1 MPSTDQTIVLITGA
15 NGGIG
20 FSLATQLLENAK
32 YLVLLGSRSAEKG
45 EAAVKQLQGK
55 ELPGKVELLQ
65 IDVSDEKSIQN
76 AKDVVEEKYGRIDAL
91 VNNAAITGEAPAS
104 ASLATRM
111 TSAFLTNATG
121 PAVIVETFAPL
132 LAKSAE
138 MGKTSRILNVSSGA
152 GSIGLRSDRT
162 NPHQA
167 MKNLP
172 YRSSKAAL
180 NMLTAC
186 QDYEYGPKGW
196 KVFCFCPGFTESNLG
211 PRNKPEHGA
220 KPTSE
225 GAKPMVAILEGERDD
240 ECGGFLKAE
249 GGWPW

>member
-1 MPSTDQTIVLITGA
+1 MSSTDQTIVLITGA

-20 FSLATQLLENAK
+20 LSLATQLLDDAK
-32 YLVLLGSRSAEKG
+32 YHIVLGSRSAEKG
-45 EAAVKQLQGK
+45 EAAVQQLQEKG
-55 ELPGKVELLQ
+55 LPGKVELLQ
-65 IDVSDEKSIQN
+65 IDVSDEASIEK
-76 AKDVVEEKYGRIDAL
+76 AKNVVEGRYGRIDAL
-91 VNNAAITGEAPAS
+91 VNNAAITGEEPAS
-104 ASLATRM
+104 SSLSTRM
-111 TSAFLTNATG
+111 TSAFLTNTTG

-132 LAKSAE
+132 LAKSAQ
-138 MGKTSRILNVSSGA
+138 MGKTPRIINVTSGA
-152 GSIGLRSDRT
+152 GSIGLRSDRG

-167 MKNLP
+167 MKVLP
-172 YRSSKAAL
+172 YRTSKAAL

-211 PRNKPEHGA
+211 PRNKAEHGA

-225 GAKPMVAILEGERDD
+225 GARPMVAILEGKRDG

>member
-1 MPSTDQTIVLITGA
+1 MSSTDQTIVLITGA

-55 ELPGKVELLQ
+55 GLPGKVESLQ
-65 IDVSDEKSIQN
+65 IDVSDETSILK

-138 MGKTSRILNVSSGA
+138 MGKTPRILNVSSGA

-167 MKNLP
+167 MKNFEIGAEHA
-172 YRSSKAAL
+172 YC
-180 NMLTAC
+180 M
-186 QDYEYGPKGW
+186 
-196 KVFCFCPGFTESNLG
+196 PGL
-211 PRNKPEHGA
+211 
-220 KPTSE
+220 
-225 GAKPMVAILEGERDD
+225 
-240 ECGGFLKAE
+240 
-249 GGWPW
+249 

>member
-1 MPSTDQTIVLITGA
+1 MSSTDQTIVLITGA

-32 YLVLLGSRSAEKG
+32 YLILLGSRSAEKG
-45 EAAVKQLQGK
+45 AAAVKQLQEK
-55 ELPGKVELLQ
+55 SLPGKVELLQ
-65 IDVSDEKSIQN
+65 IDVSDEASILK
-76 AKDVVEEKYGRIDAL
+76 AKDVVEGKYGRIDAL

-104 ASLATRM
+104 SSLATRM

-138 MGKTSRILNVSSGA
+138 MGKTPRILNVSSGA

-167 MKNLP
+167 MKN
-172 YRSSKAAL
+172 
-180 NMLTAC
+180 
-186 QDYEYGPKGW
+186 DYEYGPKGW
-196 KVFCFCPGFTESNLG
+196 K
-211 PRNKPEHGA
+211 NKPEHGA

-225 GAKPMVAILEGERDD
+225 GAKPMVAILEGERDE